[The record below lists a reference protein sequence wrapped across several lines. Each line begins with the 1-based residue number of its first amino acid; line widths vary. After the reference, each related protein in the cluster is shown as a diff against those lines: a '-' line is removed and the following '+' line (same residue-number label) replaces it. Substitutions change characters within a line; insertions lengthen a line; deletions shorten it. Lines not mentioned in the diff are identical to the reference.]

1 MQILNISILSKAIK
15 CLLLFDTLKPLQ
27 NISFTTKSNYYFSG
41 LLIYWKIK
49 FLLIYKKYY
58 VSTIP
63 YSYIYNI

>member
-41 LLIYWKIK
+41 LLIYR
-49 FLLIYKKYY
+49 
-58 VSTIP
+58 
-63 YSYIYNI
+63 